1 MSHVLRVGVPDQI
14 AYFRAYN
21 TDGSANTSLT
31 ASTTGLTLSV
41 FRVGLLPTS
50 ILTLSNKAADNTA
63 HSDGAIRNVGGNLY
77 TIDIPDAACATQCP
91 SICVRGSYT
100 GGVIEGL
107 EHPITAYDPAVNY
120 ASSSQATAI
129 ETDTV
134 DIQARIPAALV
145 GGRIDASVGAY
156 QTGLAPPTAAE
167 NGAAGWNRMLV
178 DHTSTGSFG
187 WVVGLFFQLIEN
199 VTGWRFTTKALEQA
213 PGGSASGSG
222 ARTVTVTVND
232 GTNPLQ
238 NATVRMSEGANTY
251 IATTNSSGVATFN
264 LDELVFTVAITK
276 AGYQFNGD
284 SLTVDGNET
293 VTYSMTAISITPS
306 NPSSVTGYYTCY
318 SELGVVE
325 SGVTIELQVHKVPS
339 ETGLALDSAIRT
351 AISDSNGL
359 AQFTNLVPG
368 TTYQVRRNQGQY
380 YTFKIADNASG
391 SVELNSIIGT

>member
-1 MSHVLRVGVPDQI
+1 MRPKVLHVGGTLYWVIRTRNPDTQVLKDADSTPSVAVRKNGASVADSVTVTKRSATTGIYDCSYNPAGEVEGDEFTIEESATVTGTATSSATYANSWEFTVI
-14 AYFRAYN
+14 AVERG
-21 TDGSANTSLT
+21 TDGANT
-31 ASTTGLTLSV
+31 TT
-41 FRVGLLPTS
+41 
-50 ILTLSNKAADNTA
+50 
-63 HSDGAIRNVGGNLY
+63 
-77 TIDIPDAACATQCP
+77 
-91 SICVRGSYT
+91 
-100 GGVIEGL
+100 
-107 EHPITAYDPAVNY
+107 
-120 ASSSQATAI
+120 
-129 ETDTV
+129 
-134 DIQARIPAALV
+134 
-145 GGRIDASVGAY
+145 
-156 QTGLAPPTAAE
+156 PPTAAANATAVRTE
-167 NGAAGWNRMLV
+167 LATELGRIDVATSTRLASGSYTAPPSAATVADAVWDEATV

-187 WVVGLFFQLIEN
+187 YVIGLLFGLIEN

-251 IATTNSSGVATFN
+251 VATTNSSGVATFN
-264 LDELVFTVAITK
+264 LDELVFTVGITK

-306 NPSSVTGYYTCY
+306 NPNLVTGYYTCY

-325 SGVTIELQVHKVPS
+325 SGVTVTLQVDRVPS
-339 ETGLALDSAIRT
+339 ETGLALDSAVRT
-351 AISDSNGL
+351 TTSDSNGL

-368 TTYQVRRNQGQY
+368 AWYKVRRGEGNY
-380 YTFKIADNASG
+380 YTFQISATATG